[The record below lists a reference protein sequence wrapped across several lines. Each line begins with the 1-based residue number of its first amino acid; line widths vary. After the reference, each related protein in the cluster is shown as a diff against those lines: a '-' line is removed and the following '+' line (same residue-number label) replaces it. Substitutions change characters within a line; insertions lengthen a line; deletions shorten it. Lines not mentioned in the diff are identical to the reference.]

1 MFKKPNIDIEDLEF
15 YINEYVLNGGEPFT
29 LIKKVKVDKILKEEI
44 ATRWNPLTRSNQYL
58 GWNLKV
64 KLTFYVTEGAIGRFF
79 YDEIEMFDRNFKGDF
94 IKKYLNYPINE
105 FTYDGFVKEL
115 NNEENLTESIR
126 KILKEEITR
135 DEILKNAEELLNSLP
150 IDKHIERIE
159 IKNFG
164 VYRRDKNSC
173 DIYVFVDEQLS
184 THYENG
190 VTWKII
196 DTIRNY
202 YPQFNEHFDV
212 HQYIFEA
219 DNFLYA

>member
-1 MFKKPNIDIEDLEF
+1 MFKKPNIDKEDIEF
-15 YINEYVLNGGEPFT
+15 YINEFVLNGGEPFT

-64 KLTFYVTEGAIGRFF
+64 KLTFFVTEGAIGRFF

-105 FTYDGFVKEL
+105 FTYDGYVKEL

-135 DEILKNAEELLNSLP
+135 DEILKNTEELLNLLP
-150 IDKHIERIE
+150 IDDHIERIE

-212 HQYIFEA
+212 HQYVFEA

>member
-1 MFKKPNIDIEDLEF
+1 MFKKPNIDKEDIEF
-15 YINEYVLNGGEPFT
+15 YINEFVLNGGEPFT

-64 KLTFYVTEGAIGRFF
+64 KLTFFVTEGAIGRFF

-105 FTYDGFVKEL
+105 FTYDGYVKEL

-135 DEILKNAEELLNSLP
+135 DEILKNTEELLNLLP
-150 IDKHIERIE
+150 IDDHIESIE

>member
-29 LIKKVKVDKILKEEI
+29 LIKKVKVDEILKEEI

-64 KLTFYVTEGAIGRFF
+64 KLTFFVTESAIGRFF
-79 YDEIEMFDRNFKGDF
+79 YDEIEMFDKNFKGDF

-105 FTYDGFVKEL
+105 FTYDGYVEEL
-115 NNEENLTESIR
+115 NGENNLTESIKR
-126 KILKEEITR
+126 ILKEEITR

-202 YPQFNEHFDV
+202 YPQFNEHFDI

>member
-105 FTYDGFVKEL
+105 FTYDGYVKEL

-135 DEILKNAEELLNSLP
+135 DEILKNAEELLNLLP
-150 IDKHIERIE
+150 IDDHIERIE

-212 HQYIFEA
+212 HQYVFEA

>member
-105 FTYDGFVKEL
+105 FTYDGYVKEL

-135 DEILKNAEELLNSLP
+135 DEILKNAEDLLNTLP
-150 IDKHIERIE
+150 IDNHIERIE

-164 VYRRDKNSC
+164 PFRGGKNSC
-173 DIYVFVDEQLS
+173 DIYIFVDEQLS

-196 DTIRNY
+196 DTITNY
-202 YPQFNEHFDV
+202 YPEFKEHFDV
-212 HQYIFEA
+212 YQYIFEA

>member
-1 MFKKPNIDIEDLEF
+1 MFKKPNIDKEDIEF
-15 YINEYVLNGGEPFT
+15 YINEFVLNGGEPFT

-64 KLTFYVTEGAIGRFF
+64 KLIFFVTEGAISRFF
-79 YDEIEMFDRNFKGDF
+79 YDEIEMFNNNFKGDF

-105 FTYDGFVKEL
+105 FTYDGYVEEL
-115 NNEENLTESIR
+115 NDENNLTESIR

-135 DEILKNAEELLNSLP
+135 DEILKNTEELLNLLP
-150 IDKHIERIE
+150 IDDHIESIE

-164 VYRRDKNSC
+164 VYRGDKNSC
-173 DIYVFVDEQLS
+173 DIYIFVDEQLS

-212 HQYIFEA
+212 HQYVFDA

>member
-64 KLTFYVTEGAIGRFF
+64 KLTFYVTEGAIDRFF

-105 FTYDGFVKEL
+105 FTYDGYVEEL

-135 DEILKNAEELLNSLP
+135 DEILKNTEELLNLLP
-150 IDKHIERIE
+150 IDDHIERIE

-212 HQYIFEA
+212 HQYVFEA

>member
-29 LIKKVKVDKILKEEI
+29 LIKKVKVDEILKEEI

-105 FTYDGFVKEL
+105 FTYDGYVKEL

>member
-1 MFKKPNIDIEDLEF
+1 MFKKPNIDKEDIEF
-15 YINEYVLNGGEPFT
+15 YINEFVLNGGEPFT

-105 FTYDGFVKEL
+105 FTYDGYVKEL

>member
-1 MFKKPNIDIEDLEF
+1 MFKKPNIDKEDIEF
-15 YINEYVLNGGEPFT
+15 YINEFVLNGGEPFT

-64 KLTFYVTEGAIGRFF
+64 KLTFYVTENAIGRFF

-105 FTYDGFVKEL
+105 FTYDGYVKEL

-135 DEILKNAEELLNSLP
+135 DEILKNAEELLNLLP
-150 IDKHIERIE
+150 IDDHIESIE

>member
-105 FTYDGFVKEL
+105 FTYDGYVKEL

>member
-29 LIKKVKVDKILKEEI
+29 LIKKVKVNKILKEEI

-64 KLTFYVTEGAIGRFF
+64 KLTFFVTESAIGRFF

-105 FTYDGFVKEL
+105 FTYDGYVKEL

-202 YPQFNEHFDV
+202 YPQFNEHFDI

>member
-1 MFKKPNIDIEDLEF
+1 MFKKPNIDKEDIEF
-15 YINEYVLNGGEPFT
+15 YINEFVLNGGEPFT

-64 KLTFYVTEGAIGRFF
+64 KLTFYVTEGAIDRFF

-105 FTYDGFVKEL
+105 FTYDGYLKEL

-135 DEILKNAEELLNSLP
+135 DEILKNAEELLNLLP
-150 IDKHIERIE
+150 IDDHIESIE

>member
-1 MFKKPNIDIEDLEF
+1 MFKKPNIDKEDIEF

-105 FTYDGFVKEL
+105 FTYDGYVKEL

-150 IDKHIERIE
+150 IDNHIERIE

>member
-1 MFKKPNIDIEDLEF
+1 MFKKPNIDKEDIEF
-15 YINEYVLNGGEPFT
+15 YINEFVLNGGEPFT

-64 KLTFYVTEGAIGRFF
+64 KLTFFVTEGAIGRFF

-105 FTYDGFVKEL
+105 FTYDGYVKEL